1 MKSSKKYKD
10 IGKKISMY
18 HMHPLVNTYM
28 VHLGLGKAHF
38 ASFKKETLQTWI
50 FQLCIFGYYFV
61 FPRKEDF

>member
-1 MKSSKKYKD
+1 
-10 IGKKISMY
+10 MY
-18 HMHPLVNTYM
+18 HMHPLVNIYM